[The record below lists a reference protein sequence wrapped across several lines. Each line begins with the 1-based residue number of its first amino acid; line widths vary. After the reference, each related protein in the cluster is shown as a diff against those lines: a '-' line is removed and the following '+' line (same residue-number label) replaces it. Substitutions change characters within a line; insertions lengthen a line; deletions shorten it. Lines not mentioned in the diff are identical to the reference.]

1 MTHLGRRDFA
11 CQTCG
16 RAFGY
21 KHLLQRHAAK
31 AHPADPAKSAS
42 ESESESESERGDEC
56 AGGEE
61 KGRAGGEGGKEP
73 PTAFSIDWITG
84 AAYDARAQ
92 ARLSSGVRS
101 LRCPFPDLPPS
112 LRRGCLGE
120 GEDAASADEAAAPSA
135 SGGSRCLYVFS
146 RAYDLRRHLLAEHA
160 LEIGREVVD
169 AWVRSAKAAKAGE
182 TA

>member
-31 AHPADPAKSAS
+31 AHPADPAGSDS

-61 KGRAGGEGGKEP
+61 NDRAGGEGGKEP

-92 ARLSSGVRS
+92 ARLSSGARS
-101 LRCPFPDLPPS
+101 LQCPFPDLPPS
-112 LRRGCLGE
+112 LRRGYP
-120 GEDAASADEAAAPSA
+120 GEDAASADGEVAAPSA
-135 SGGSRCLYVFS
+135 GGGPRCLYVFS